1 MFNPYEK
8 NTYAAVAGRI
18 AVGVVVPLILII
30 SVAVTI
36 VVSVI
41 VCQVKR
47 AKKITV
53 PNSVYA
59 DPLQGLDNNAA
70 YDVVIKSNIAY
81 SANVEL
87 KHSTI
92 DFGKKDNVSS
102 NLNVQQDNR
111 ISCSSTENL
120 LDSGRYEEAYA
131 TVAELEPYATV
142 NKGDSAAEY
151 GESIVRDEENHGE
164 NESYGSAI
172 VREKNEANK
181 PGNSSGAVDEYLTDY
196 HAYDSIKQ

>member
-1 MFNPYEK
+1 MFNPCK
-8 NTYAAVAGRI
+8 IAYAAVAGRI
-18 AVGVVVPLILII
+18 AVGVVVPLILIV

-53 PNSVYA
+53 RPNSVYA
-59 DPLQGLDNNAA
+59 DPLQGLDDNAA

-142 NKGDSAAEY
+142 KKGDSAAEY